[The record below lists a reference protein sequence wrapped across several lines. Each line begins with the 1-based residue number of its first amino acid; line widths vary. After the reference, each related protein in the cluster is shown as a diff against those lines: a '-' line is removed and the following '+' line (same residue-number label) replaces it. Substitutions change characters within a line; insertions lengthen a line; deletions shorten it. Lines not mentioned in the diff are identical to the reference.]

1 MTVSQQKIFCVRL
14 GMQAGLVKTITDVRT
29 LVTACAYAGVRERQT
44 SLS

>member
-14 GMQAGLVKTITDVRT
+14 GMQAGPGPVKTIT
-29 LVTACAYAGVRERQT
+29 LVTACAYARVRERQA